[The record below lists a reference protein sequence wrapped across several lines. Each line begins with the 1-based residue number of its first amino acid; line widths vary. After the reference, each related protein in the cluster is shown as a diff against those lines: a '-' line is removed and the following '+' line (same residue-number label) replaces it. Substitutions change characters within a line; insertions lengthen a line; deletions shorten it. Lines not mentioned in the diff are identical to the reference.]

1 MKSYES
7 GFERGQT
14 LVRYCLA
21 GSIGTGV
28 CALFFTETGSPMNV
42 ALIFLSMA
50 LLIGMIVCASKFC
63 RCPHCGK
70 SIIAGAL
77 TVTVCPSC
85 RRDLRSG
92 RKVRK
97 TKK

>member
-1 MKSYES
+1 MNSYKSS
-7 GFERGQT
+7 FERGQE

-28 CALFFTETGSPMNV
+28 CALFFTETGSPLNM

-50 LLIGMIVCASKFC
+50 LLIGLVVCAHKFC

-77 TVTVCPSC
+77 TVRVCPSC

-92 RKVRK
+92 KKVRK
-97 TKK
+97 SR

>member
-7 GFERGQT
+7 GFERGQQ

-21 GSIGTGV
+21 GSVGTAV
-28 CALFFTETGSPMNV
+28 CALFFTPAGS
-42 ALIFLSMA
+42 ALNMALVFLSMA
-50 LLIGMIVCASKFC
+50 LLIGMVVCAYKFC
-63 RCPHCGK
+63 RCPYCGK

-77 TVTVCPSC
+77 KVTACPHC

-92 RKVRK
+92 KKVKISRR
-97 TKK
+97 